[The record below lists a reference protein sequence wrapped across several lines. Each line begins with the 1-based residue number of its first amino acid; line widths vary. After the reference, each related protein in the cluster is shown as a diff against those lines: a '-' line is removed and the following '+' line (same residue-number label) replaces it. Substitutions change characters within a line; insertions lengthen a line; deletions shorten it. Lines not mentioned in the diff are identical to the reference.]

1 MREVD
6 VPVRSLAR
14 FEPLI
19 GVDRYAEFRRAAAG
33 SSERLDGRTVWNF
46 NSTATGGGVAEMLE
60 VLVGYI
66 RDAGIDIRWHVIAGD
81 APFFAIT
88 KRIHNRLHGA
98 DGDGGELAASEA
110 EHYAKV
116 TTANALSARELVRP
130 GDVVLLHDPQTA
142 GMAALLAE
150 AGARVV
156 WRCHV
161 GRDGTNQWTDE
172 AWSFLRPH
180 LAACEAFI
188 FSRRQYVPEW
198 IDDPLVR
205 IIPPSIDPFSP
216 KNQDM
221 TDADVILGLR
231 RIGLVESDGA
241 TPPVSFVRNDG
252 TRGLVERRAT
262 IVQDGPPLGPGDPL
276 VVQVSRWDHLKDM
289 AGRHGGFRPGRA
301 GPCPRPPRTGRT
313 ADGGGL
319 RRP

>member
-1 MREVD
+1 M
-6 VPVRSLAR
+6 PGSTSAGTSS
-14 FEPLI
+14 P
-19 GVDRYAEFRRAAAG
+19 ATRA
-33 SSERLDGRTVWNF
+33 
-46 NSTATGGGVAEMLE
+46 
-60 VLVGYI
+60 
-66 RDAGIDIRWHVIAGD
+66 
-81 APFFAIT
+81 FFAIT

-116 TTANALSARELVRP
+116 TTANAGERHGNSCDRVTSCSSTTPRP
-130 GDVVLLHDPQTA
+130 P

-161 GRDGTNQWTDE
+161 GRDGRTSGRTRRGRSCGRTWRR
-172 AWSFLRPH
+172 ARRSSSR
-180 LAACEAFI
+180 AA
-188 FSRRQYVPEW
+188 QYVPEW
-198 IDDPLVR
+198 IDDPRVR

-252 TRGLVERRAT
+252 TRGRSNAGRPSSRTA
-262 IVQDGPPLGPGDPL
+262 P
-276 VVQVSRWDHLKDM
+276 RWDLVI
-289 AGRHGGFRPGRA
+289 RSSSRSPGG
-301 GPCPRPPRTGRT
+301 TT
-313 ADGGGL
+313 
-319 RRP
+319 